1 MGADT
6 EVVIVGFGPVGA
18 ALANMLGMRGIRTV
32 VLERELDVYPL
43 PRAAHIDHQGLR
55 LLQEIDCLDKVL
67 PDMIP
72 NRRLDLVN
80 AKRELLAR
88 VSADQPS
95 VSGLPL
101 SMYFYQPPFDR
112 LLRDRAQDK
121 LSVDTKLGVE
131 VTGFSQ
137 DEKGVWVRYS
147 GEDGVEHALRAA
159 WLIGCDGA
167 RSSIRESAG
176 IQQKSL
182 NFEERWL
189 VIDLLIKKPQP
200 QLPVDHVL
208 QVCDPARPYLST
220 PISRDRQRFEYML
233 LEGER
238 VEDVTQ
244 RAFVEKLLEVWL
256 DRESF
261 EVTRAAVYTFQGL
274 VAEKW
279 REGRVLIAGDAA
291 HLMPPFLGQGM
302 CSGFRDVSNLAWKL
316 DLVINRGASLDLI
329 DTYQIERSPHVTAI
343 VEAAIRFGRV
353 VCEID
358 PARAE
363 ARDRALLSKQS
374 ADRDGL
380 SFGLPKLKAGPLIF
394 EGGGGLFIQPQLAG
408 RRLDDIVGSRFLV
421 VSREVA
427 GLGCSADWWRAL
439 GALVLT
445 AEELGSEAVVAWLDR
460 YGHDVVVVRPDR
472 YVLGAG
478 KSLDDLTDRVRHALA
493 VKFLPEGEY
502 GRLHELVSDAT
513 QA

>member
-1 MGADT
+1 MDAD
-6 EVVIVGFGPVGA
+6 VVIVGFGPVGA
-18 ALANMLGMRGIRTV
+18 AFANLLGARGIRTI

-55 LLQEIDCLDKVL
+55 LLQEIGCLDQVL

-80 AKRELLAR
+80 VKRELLAR

-121 LSVDTKLGVE
+121 PAVDVRLGTE

-137 DEKGVWVRYS
+137 DEKGVTVRCS
-147 GEDGVEHALRAA
+147 GGDGTGRELRAA

-167 RSSIRESAG
+167 RSRIREIAG
-176 IQQKSL
+176 IGQKSL
-182 NFEERWL
+182 KFEERWL
-189 VIDLLIKKPQP
+189 VLDLLLKQPQP
-200 QLPVDHVL
+200 HLPLDHVL

-233 LEGER
+233 LDGER
-238 VEDVTQ
+238 TEDVTQ
-244 RAFVEKLLEVWL
+244 PAFIEGLLKVWL
-256 DRESF
+256 DRASF

-302 CSGFRDVSNLAWKL
+302 CSGLRDVSNLAWKL
-316 DLVINRGASLDLI
+316 DLMINRGASADLI
-329 DTYQIERSPHVTAI
+329 DTYQVERSPHVTAI
-343 VEAAIRFGRV
+343 VEAAIRFGQV
-353 VCEID
+353 VCEVD
-358 PARAE
+358 PVRAE
-363 ARDRALLSKQS
+363 ARDKALLSKDS
-374 ADRDGL
+374 PDRNRL
-380 SFGLPKLKAGPLIF
+380 SFGLPRLENGPLVLD
-394 EGGGGLFIQPQLAG
+394 GGGALFIQPQIAG
-408 RRLDDIVGSRFLV
+408 RRLDDIVGARFLV
-421 VSREVA
+421 VARDAPALGRAA
-427 GLGCSADWWRAL
+427 GWWRAL
-439 GALVLT
+439 GALVVT
-445 AEELGSEAVVAWLDR
+445 ADELGSDAVLAWLDR

-478 KSLDDLTDRVRHALA
+478 KSLDDLTERVKSVLA
-493 VKFLPEGEY
+493 VNPLPESQY
-502 GRLHELVSDAT
+502 ARLPNPVAHTASA
-513 QA
+513 